1 MGKYTIEV
9 KPIAEKHLKEHFKS
23 GDKASIKRIEKI
35 FVELSE
41 NPFKGIG
48 NPEQLKHELSGFWS
62 RRVNSK
68 DRLIYFVEDNVVMV
82 YIISAKGHYLP
93 K

>member
-1 MGKYTIEV
+1 MAKYTIEV
-9 KPIAEKHLKEHFKS
+9 KPIAEKHLKEHLKS
-23 GDKASIKRIEKI
+23 GDKASIKKIEKI
-35 FVELSE
+35 FIELSE
-41 NPFKGIG
+41 NPYEGIG

-62 RRVNSK
+62 RKINAK

-82 YIISAKGHYLP
+82 YVISAKGHYLD